1 MMNFLFK
8 TGTYLF
14 IWKKFK
20 TQIISVIASI
30 ILIWLIFGI
39 YDDLIKI
46 FKLENTSTLL
56 YLLLGKWVIVSFIIL
71 YNILLIK
78 SIKSPSKDEI
88 IENEE
93 IILPKKSQEILD
105 KKDNGNLI
113 LKYRVTQEMEIEE
126 IVKRWIP
133 FVKIIEPLSLKQKI
147 ESDLKIYLNI

>member
-20 TQIISVIASI
+20 TQIISI
-30 ILIWLIFGI
+30 ITSVFLVWLIFRI

-46 FKLENTSTLL
+46 FELEDTSTLL
-56 YLLLGKWVIVSFIIL
+56 YLLLAKWVIVGFIIL

-78 SIKSPSKDEI
+78 SIKTPSKNEI
-88 IENEE
+88 IENVE

-105 KKDNGNLI
+105 KKDILTTTDLI
-113 LKYRVTQEMEIEE
+113 LKKYR
-126 IVKRWIP
+126 
-133 FVKIIEPLSLKQKI
+133 
-147 ESDLKIYLNI
+147 SDNDNS

>member
-20 TQIISVIASI
+20 TQIISIIASTF
-30 ILIWLIFGI
+30 LIWLIFGI

-56 YLLLGKWVIVSFIIL
+56 YLLLGKWLIVSFIIL

-105 KKDNGNLI
+105 KKDILTTTDLI
-113 LKYRVTQEMEIEE
+113 LKKYR
-126 IVKRWIP
+126 
-133 FVKIIEPLSLKQKI
+133 SNNDN
-147 ESDLKIYLNI
+147 S

>member
-1 MMNFLFK
+1 MKFLFK

-20 TQIISVIASI
+20 TQIISIIASTF
-30 ILIWLIFGI
+30 LIWLIFGI

-56 YLLLGKWVIVSFIIL
+56 YLLLGKWLIVSFIIL

-105 KKDNGNLI
+105 KKDILTTTDLI
-113 LKYRVTQEMEIEE
+113 LKKYRNNNDDN
-126 IVKRWIP
+126 
-133 FVKIIEPLSLKQKI
+133 L
-147 ESDLKIYLNI
+147 

>member
-78 SIKSPSKDEI
+78 SIKSSSRNEI

-105 KKDNGNLI
+105 KKDILTTTDLI
-113 LKYRVTQEMEIEE
+113 LKKYR
-126 IVKRWIP
+126 
-133 FVKIIEPLSLKQKI
+133 SNNDN
-147 ESDLKIYLNI
+147 S

>member
-20 TQIISVIASI
+20 TQIISI
-30 ILIWLIFGI
+30 ITSVFLVWLIFRI

-56 YLLLGKWVIVSFIIL
+56 YLLLGKWLIVSFIIL

-93 IILPKKSQEILD
+93 IILPKKSQDILD
-105 KKDNGNLI
+105 KKDILTTTDLI
-113 LKYRVTQEMEIEE
+113 LKKCR
-126 IVKRWIP
+126 
-133 FVKIIEPLSLKQKI
+133 SNNDN
-147 ESDLKIYLNI
+147 S

>member
-1 MMNFLFK
+1 MNFLFK

-20 TQIISVIASI
+20 TQIISIIASTF
-30 ILIWLIFGI
+30 LIWLIFGI

-56 YLLLGKWVIVSFIIL
+56 YLLLGKWLIVSFIIL

-105 KKDNGNLI
+105 KKDILTTTDLI
-113 LKYRVTQEMEIEE
+113 LKKYRNNNDDN
-126 IVKRWIP
+126 
-133 FVKIIEPLSLKQKI
+133 L
-147 ESDLKIYLNI
+147 

>member
-1 MMNFLFK
+1 MNFLFK

-78 SIKSPSKDEI
+78 SIKSSSRDEI

-105 KKDNGNLI
+105 KKDILTTTDLI
-113 LKYRVTQEMEIEE
+113 LKKYR
-126 IVKRWIP
+126 
-133 FVKIIEPLSLKQKI
+133 SNNDN
-147 ESDLKIYLNI
+147 S

>member
-1 MMNFLFK
+1 MIKFLFK

-78 SIKSPSKDEI
+78 SIKSSSKDEI

-105 KKDNGNLI
+105 KKDILTTTDLI
-113 LKYRVTQEMEIEE
+113 LKKYR
-126 IVKRWIP
+126 
-133 FVKIIEPLSLKQKI
+133 SNNDN
-147 ESDLKIYLNI
+147 S